1 MNKQQQLE
9 IAQKLREAVVGS
21 GSALRPSSLP
31 SVQRQEIIIPSSVG
45 GTRVLVYKPDNAL
58 FALLPVYVNM
68 HGGGFIFGNAEMDDV
83 WCRVMADRAGCA
95 VVNVDYSLAP
105 EHKFPTAVHEC
116 YEVVKWIH
124 EHPEQFSI
132 NPEKIAVG
140 GHSAGGN
147 LAAALCLLNRQLGNE
162 LSIVYQIIDYAPLD
176 LDTDPSLKPKFE
188 EAIPAEI
195 ARKFNSLYLETME
208 DARNPLASP
217 IFAESL
223 HGLPEAL
230 VITAERD
237 SLAPEGDQYA
247 ERLKQAGVK
256 VLYKQYKG
264 AAHGFTHFGDLVVAE
279 DAWHLM
285 SDKLREAFATQQHST
300 AQEFQ

>member
-58 FALLPVYVNM
+58 SALLPVYVNM

-95 VVNVDYSLAP
+95 VINVDYSLAP

-176 LDTDPSLKPKFE
+176 LGRVRTERWFSDHWTLRRY
-188 EAIPAEI
+188 PAHVRFGGAEGI
-195 ARKFNSLYLETME
+195 
-208 DARNPLASP
+208 DASVRLRRSGRL
-217 IFAESL
+217 SL
-223 HGLPEAL
+223 HRG
-230 VITAERD
+230 
-237 SLAPEGDQYA
+237 
-247 ERLKQAGVK
+247 
-256 VLYKQYKG
+256 
-264 AAHGFTHFGDLVVAE
+264 
-279 DAWHLM
+279 
-285 SDKLREAFATQQHST
+285 TQPSRQQT
-300 AQEFQ
+300 